1 MIAIVCAAAVVM
13 IIWVIYRHVAEP
25 LNEIQNMSEEQAIYM
40 REVRQRNRADIEA
53 LVNGY
58 TRTQRSSR
66 AWT

>member
-1 MIAIVCAAAVVM
+1 M
-13 IIWVIYRHVAEP
+13 IIWVFYRHATEP
-25 LNEIQNMSEEQAIYM
+25 PNEIRNMSEEQAIYM

-58 TRTQRSSR
+58 IRTQRSSR

>member
-1 MIAIVCAAAVVM
+1 MIAIVCAAVVVM
-13 IIWVIYRHVAEP
+13 IIWVFYRHATEP
-25 LNEIQNMSEEQAIYM
+25 PNEIRNMSEEQAIYM

-58 TRTQRSSR
+58 IRTQRSSR

>member
-13 IIWVIYRHVAEP
+13 IIWVLYRHTTEP
-25 LNEIQNMSEEQAIYM
+25 PNEIRNMSEEQAIYM

-58 TRTQRSSR
+58 IRTQRSSR